1 MAKKQILTSLGDTDL
16 LERLSD
22 AKEELFNL
30 RFQLVTGQLENH
42 TRVREVKK
50 EVKKEVKVERKKR
63 KSDILSD
70 SDSQRDAP
78 PPPARRKVKPEP
90 PLKKKKRDILSDSD
104 SDEFD

>member
-50 EVKKEVKVERKKR
+50 EVARLLTEMRV
-63 KSDILSD
+63 
-70 SDSQRDAP
+70 RDCLLYTSP
-78 PPPARRKVKPEP
+78 RP
-90 PLKKKKRDILSDSD
+90 RD
-104 SDEFD
+104 

>member
-50 EVKKEVKVERKKR
+50 EVARLLTEMRVREIDAAEALEAGGEEVA
-63 KSDILSD
+63 D
-70 SDSQRDAP
+70 
-78 PPPARRKVKPEP
+78 
-90 PLKKKKRDILSDSD
+90 
-104 SDEFD
+104 

>member
-1 MAKKQILTSLGDTDL
+1 MPPPSKPGFVPGTKTQVVAFDL
-16 LERLSD
+16 D
-22 AKEELFNL
+22 
-30 RFQLVTGQLENH
+30 QLDDICGPVKSEP
-42 TRVREVKK
+42 RIKREVKK
-50 EVKKEVKVERKKR
+50 EVKKEVKREKKR

-90 PLKKKKRDILSDSD
+90 PQKKKKRDILSDSD

>member
-42 TRVREVKK
+42 ARVREVKK
-50 EVKKEVKVERKKR
+50 EVARLLTEMRVREIDAAEALEAVGEEVA
-63 KSDILSD
+63 D
-70 SDSQRDAP
+70 
-78 PPPARRKVKPEP
+78 
-90 PLKKKKRDILSDSD
+90 
-104 SDEFD
+104 

>member
-50 EVKKEVKVERKKR
+50 EGARLLTEMRVREIDAAEALEAVGEEVA
-63 KSDILSD
+63 D
-70 SDSQRDAP
+70 
-78 PPPARRKVKPEP
+78 
-90 PLKKKKRDILSDSD
+90 
-104 SDEFD
+104 

>member
-1 MAKKQILTSLGDTDL
+1 MAKKQALTTLGDTDL

-50 EVKKEVKVERKKR
+50 EVARLLTEMRVREIDAAEALEAVGEEVA
-63 KSDILSD
+63 D
-70 SDSQRDAP
+70 
-78 PPPARRKVKPEP
+78 
-90 PLKKKKRDILSDSD
+90 
-104 SDEFD
+104 